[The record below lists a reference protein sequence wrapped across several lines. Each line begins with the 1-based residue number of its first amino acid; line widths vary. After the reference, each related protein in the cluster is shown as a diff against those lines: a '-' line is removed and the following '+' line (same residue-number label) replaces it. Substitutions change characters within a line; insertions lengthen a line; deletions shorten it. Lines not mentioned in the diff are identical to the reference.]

1 MTEEE
6 IVEDMRRILKSDKNS
21 GDFPGWK
28 DGSGR
33 DALVLTLPLDVLAET
48 VGTARSVI
56 RCVRGSPDRDCSATL
71 IATIQGRD
79 LHLWRMDW
87 KPQYSH
93 TNRCGPRSL
102 RGVISETGIHEFER
116 NAALGLRRMQ
126 ADNLPLCIP
135 VDDVPH
141 DFDAFIRY
149 VCQSLKIAPLDQI
162 LGPPWSPSLL

>member
-6 IVEDMRRILKSDKNS
+6 IVEDMRGILKSDKNS

-33 DALVLTLPLDVLAET
+33 DH
-48 VGTARSVI
+48 S
-56 RCVRGSPDRDCSATL
+56 
-71 IATIQGRD
+71 
-79 LHLWRMDW
+79 
-87 KPQYSH
+87 
-93 TNRCGPRSL
+93 NRCGPRSL
-102 RGVISETGIHEFER
+102 RGIISETGIHEFEH

-126 ADNLPLCIP
+126 AENLPLCIP

-162 LGPPWSPSLL
+162 LSPPWSPSLL